1 MNGRHCGPGIA
12 WAFGMR
18 PENFGFDAGAF
29 WGGRG
34 RSRGG
39 PFGGGRMFDQGHLKF
54 VILRLLDEK
63 PRHGYEII
71 KEIEDRFG
79 GMYSP
84 SPGTVYPTLTMLED
98 LGYARAMPEEGG
110 RKIYEI
116 TDEGR
121 KHLEEHSATVDDIFE
136 RIAKFVEGFF
146 DAPMADLKRAMASL
160 GRATFYV
167 ASRSPN
173 DRERI
178 SRISEILKKAA
189 SDIERLTQDDAATS
203 RGADAGKGS
212 AGGEPEHP

>member
-1 MNGRHCGPGIA
+1 MRGGHCGNG
-12 WAFGMR
+12 FGWGFSMR
-18 PENFGFDAGAF
+18 PENFGFDASTF

-34 RSRGG
+34 KSRGG

-54 VILRLLDEK
+54 VILQLLAEK

-110 RKIYEI
+110 KKIYEI

-121 KHLEEHSATVDDIFE
+121 AHLAENQPLIEDIFA
-136 RIAKFVEGFF
+136 RIADFAQNIFGE
-146 DAPMADLKRAMASL
+146 PMMEIHRGMKNV
-160 GRATFYV
+160 GRAVYGPK
-167 ASRSPN
+167 SNPRSAEQI
-173 DRERI
+173 RKI
-178 SRISEILKKAA
+178 KEILEKAA
-189 SDIERLTQDDAATS
+189 SEIDAI
-203 RGADAGKGS
+203 
-212 AGGEPEHP
+212 

>member
-1 MNGRHCGPGIA
+1 MHGRHCGTPFG
-12 WAFGMR
+12 WAFAIR
-18 PENFGFDAGAF
+18 PENFGFDPGAF

-54 VILRLLDEK
+54 VILQLLAEK

-79 GMYSP
+79 GAYSP

-121 KHLEEHSATVDDIFE
+121 AHLAENQPLIDDIFE
-136 RIAKFVEGFF
+136 RIADFAQNIF
-146 DAPMADLKRAMASL
+146 
-160 GRATFYV
+160 
-167 ASRSPN
+167 
-173 DRERI
+173 
-178 SRISEILKKAA
+178 
-189 SDIERLTQDDAATS
+189 
-203 RGADAGKGS
+203 
-212 AGGEPEHP
+212 GEPMIDVHRAVKNVARAVYGSKQSPRTAEQIAKIRDILERAAKEIDEA

>member
-1 MNGRHCGPGIA
+1 MRDSHCGPGFG
-12 WAFGMR
+12 WAFGRR

-54 VILRLLDEK
+54 VILGLLAEK

-71 KEIEDRFG
+71 KEIEEKFG

-98 LGYARAMPEEGG
+98 LGYAKVTPEESG
-110 RKIYEI
+110 KKVYEI

-121 KHLEEHSATVDDIFE
+121 AHLAENKPLMDDIVE
-136 RIAKFVEGFF
+136 RIAEFAQNVFGEPMMDVHRGF
-146 DAPMADLKRAMASL
+146 KNI
-160 GRATFYV
+160 GRAIYGKNT
-167 ASRSPN
+167 SRTP
-173 DRERI
+173 DQVRKI
-178 SRISEILKKAA
+178 VEILQRTAA
-189 SDIERLTQDDAATS
+189 EIDAV
-203 RGADAGKGS
+203 
-212 AGGEPEHP
+212 